1 MGKFTDAFR
10 WTDPRSIYDI
20 EKWEEVKTK
29 PDGIIRMQG
38 FNFDPNTKEAYMIP
52 LSRLIDM
59 WQALFGDRWLSTQG
73 NPEFKDRFWADACDR
88 LTHNG
93 KFEIQGDWFRL
104 KEDACKS

>member
-1 MGKFTDAFR
+1 MGTLKTMFE
-10 WTDPRSIYDI
+10 WVDPRSTYSNDQL
-20 EKWEEVKTK
+20 EPVK
-29 PDGIIRMQG
+29 INEIRMQG

-52 LSRLIDM
+52 MSRLVDM
-59 WQALFGDRWLSTQG
+59 WQALFGDRWLNSTRG
-73 NPEFKDRFWADACDR
+73 NPEFQDRFWADACDR